1 MLIAYLCIMKSET
14 LYIKI
19 ELAFKEQGFNLN
31 GIWDKI
37 NYTAKMLLCDRMVE
51 SGKWME
57 LPEEVFCSDQVV
69 L

>member
-1 MLIAYLCIMKSET
+1 MKSET

-31 GIWDKI
+31 GIWNKI
-37 NYTAKMLLCDRMVE
+37 NYTAKMLMCDRMVE

-57 LPEEVFCSDQVV
+57 LPEEVIYSEDLV